1 MKRRRAF
8 LLLEL
13 FILAGLLIVYFV
25 FFVPNTFEGN
35 RFITVS
41 KGENF
46 TQVVDSLAQAGIIR
60 SRATF
65 EIAGRALNL
74 TTRMQIG
81 KYRFRSGVSNKEI
94 LEDLR
99 HGKNIELITV
109 TIREGLKAAKQ
120 AKIFTKQLRID
131 STRFMELVND
141 SAFVHSLGIA
151 DTSLEGYLMPNTY
164 LFYWQDDEET
174 ILKEMVKDFWTV
186 FNDTLRKRMDE
197 QALSLNDVMTLSSIV
212 EAETAIDSERAI
224 VAGVYYNRLRKNMR
238 LEADP
243 TIQYIIEDG
252 PRRLVRSDLF
262 KESPYNTYRHYG
274 LPPGPINNPGRTAIL
289 AALYPM
295 RHKYLYFVA
304 TGQGGHTFS
313 RTYDQHQ
320 RAVRQFRRVREL
332 QQAIKQ
338 EG

>member
-1 MKRRRAF
+1 MNKSI
-8 LLLEL
+8 LILLEF
-13 FILAGLLIVYFV
+13 FIIVGLIVTYAVLFM
-25 FFVPNTFEGN
+25 PNTFEGD

-46 TQVVDSLAQAGIIR
+46 TQVVDSLEQVGVLR
-60 SRATF
+60 SRAAF

-81 KYRFRSGVSNKEI
+81 KYRFKSGVSNKEI

-99 HGKNIELITV
+99 HGKNIQLITV
-109 TIREGLKAAKQ
+109 AIREGLKATRQ
-120 AKIFTKQLRID
+120 AKLFARQLHTD
-131 STRFMELVND
+131 SARFMELVND
-141 SAFVHSLGIA
+141 STFVHSLGID

-174 ILKEMVKDFWTV
+174 ILKEMVKEFWTI
-186 FNDTLRKRMDE
+186 FNDSLRKRMEEDG
-197 QALSLNDVMTLSSIV
+197 LSLNEVMTLASIV
-212 EAETAIDSERAI
+212 EAESAIDSERAVI
-224 VAGVYYNRLRKNMR
+224 AGVYYNRLRRNMR

-243 TIQYIIEDG
+243 TIQYILEDG

-295 RHKYLYFVA
+295 RHKYLFFVA
-304 TGQGGHTFS
+304 TGQGGHKFS
-313 RTYDQHQ
+313 RTYDQHL
-320 RAVRQFRRVREL
+320 RAVKQLQKVRDI
-332 QQAIKQ
+332 QQAIRE